1 MDWEGKRMS
10 DFFKKYAAI
19 RGEQHVQKLRFEGA
33 IAAQIKTRRKQLN
46 MSQQEL
52 ADRIGVPKST
62 IGRIE
67 SGLTSPRVET
77 LFKISQALNTPFIID
92 GTSRQDHNLNVRV

>member
-1 MDWEGKRMS
+1 MS

-19 RGEQHVQKLRFEGA
+19 RGERHVQKLQLEGT

-46 MSQQEL
+46 MFQQEL

-67 SGLTSPRVET
+67 AGLTRLTSPRIET
-77 LFKISQALNTPFIID
+77 LFKISQALNFY
-92 GTSRQDHNLNVRV
+92 H

>member
-1 MDWEGKRMS
+1 MS

-19 RGEQHVQKLRFEGA
+19 RGERYVQKLQLEGT

-46 MSQQEL
+46 ISQQEL
-52 ADRIGVPKST
+52 ASIIGVPKST

-67 SGLTSPRVET
+67 AGLTSPRVET
-77 LFKISQALNTPFIID
+77 LFKISQALNVPFIID
-92 GTSRQDHNLNVRV
+92 GSSNQDHDYNLHVQV

>member
-1 MDWEGKRMS
+1 
-10 DFFKKYAAI
+10 
-19 RGEQHVQKLRFEGA
+19 
-33 IAAQIKTRRKQLN
+33 

-77 LFKISQALNTPFIID
+77 LLKF
-92 GTSRQDHNLNVRV
+92 RRH

>member
-1 MDWEGKRMS
+1 MS
-10 DFFKKYAAI
+10 DFLKKYAAI
-19 RGEQHVQKLRFEGA
+19 RGEQHVQKLQLEGT

-67 SGLTSPRVET
+67 AGLTSPRVET
-77 LFKISQALNTPFIID
+77 LFKISQVLNTPFIID
-92 GTSRQDHNLNVRV
+92 GTSRQDHNLHGQV

>member
-1 MDWEGKRMS
+1 MS

-19 RGEQHVQKLRFEGA
+19 RGELHVQKLQLEGT

-67 SGLTSPRVET
+67 AGLTSPRCK
-77 LFKISQALNTPFIID
+77 LAHYFGTPFSNYFRRIPK
-92 GTSRQDHNLNVRV
+92 

>member
-1 MDWEGKRMS
+1 MS
-10 DFFKKYAAI
+10 DFFKEYAAI
-19 RGEQHVQKLRFEGA
+19 RGEQHVQKLQLEGT
-33 IAAQIKTRRKQLN
+33 IASQIKTRRKQLN

-67 SGLTSPRVET
+67 AGLTSPRVET

-92 GTSRQDHNLNVRV
+92 GTQGCVPVTCREKFFF

>member
-1 MDWEGKRMS
+1 
-10 DFFKKYAAI
+10 
-19 RGEQHVQKLRFEGA
+19 
-33 IAAQIKTRRKQLN
+33 

-67 SGLTSPRVET
+67 AGLTSPRVGT

-92 GTSRQDHNLNVRV
+92 GTSRQDHNYNCMFKFRASFIRLY

>member
-1 MDWEGKRMS
+1 MS
-10 DFFKKYAAI
+10 DFFKKYASI
-19 RGEQHVQKLRFEGA
+19 RGEQHVQRLQLEGT
-33 IAAQIKTRRKQLN
+33 IAAQIKERRKQLN

-67 SGLTSPRVET
+67 AGLASPRVET
-77 LFKISQALNTPFIID
+77 LFKISQALNIPFIID
-92 GTSRQDHNLNVRV
+92 GTNGHDHHLHIQV